1 MKILLLGAT
10 GRTGR
15 EILHQALQAGIAV
28 NVLVRDSGKIKLV
41 NKALRIVESKTLDK
55 TALRNAMQGCDAVI
69 SALNISRNSDFPWS
83 SLRTPKTLLSDTV
96 RNVIEI
102 APELTIK
109 RIIVLSAWG
118 VHETKKDI
126 PFWFRWLIDFSHIGA
141 GYRDHERQE
150 TLLEASNL
158 DWTSIRPVGLTNFK
172 GRKPILTTIT
182 NNSPKPNLV
191 ISRSNVAHYLLEVY
205 RDKSYIKQAVI
216 ISEK

>member
-10 GRTGR
+10 GRTGK
-15 EILHQALQAGIAV
+15 EILQQALQAGIAV
-28 NVLVRDSGKIKLV
+28 NVLVRDSSKVKIID
-41 NKALRIVESKTLDK
+41 KALRIIESKTLDK
-55 TALRNAMQGCDAVI
+55 TALRKAMKDCDAVI

-83 SLRTPKTLLSDTV
+83 SLRTPKTLLSDTLH
-96 RNVIEI
+96 NVIEI
-102 APELTIK
+102 ARELTIK

-118 VHETKKDI
+118 VHETRKDI
-126 PFWFRWLIDFSHIGA
+126 PFWFRWLISFSNIGA

-150 TLLEASNL
+150 ALLEASNL

-172 GRKPILTTIT
+172 GSKPILTTII
-182 NNSPKPNLV
+182 NNSPKPNLI
-191 ISRSNVAHYLLEVY
+191 ISRSNVAHYVLEVY